1 MLQLVY
7 VSSARPGLSP
17 ADPEAILAVSRAN
30 NARDAITGFLYSDGR
45 RFLQALE
52 GPADKVAATIE
63 RIRTDPR
70 HRAIV
75 ILSSREVAEREFGDW
90 AMAHYEPGAD
100 ADAFIARIGER
111 MAAAAPNIRAT
122 FEGFAQ
128 ARKSSLR

>member
-1 MLQLVY
+1 VRQLVY
-7 VSSARPGLSP
+7 VSSSRPGLAP
-17 ADPEAILAVSRAN
+17 AEPEAILAVSRRN

-52 GPADKVAATIE
+52 GPEDKVLTTVE

-75 ILSSREVAEREFGDW
+75 VLSDRQIAEREFGTW
-90 AMAHYEPGAD
+90 AMAHYAPGAD
-100 ADAFIARIGER
+100 ADAFIARVAELTAG
-111 MAAAAPNIRAT
+111 AAPDVRAT

-128 ARKSSLR
+128 VRRAA